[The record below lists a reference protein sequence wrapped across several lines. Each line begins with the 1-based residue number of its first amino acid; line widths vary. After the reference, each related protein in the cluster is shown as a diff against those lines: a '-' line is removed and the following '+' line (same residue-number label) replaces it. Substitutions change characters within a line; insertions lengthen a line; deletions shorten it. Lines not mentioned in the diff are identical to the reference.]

1 MAYFIEL
8 HSKYDNDPLL
18 VNIEAIGYVEC
29 GQDGA
34 ALIHMCGTRINSS
47 SSGQSLNR
55 VDGSMQIIYVKE
67 SYQEIKS
74 KLSNYYDR
82 F

>member
-8 HSKYDNDPLL
+8 HSKYDNDPFL

-29 GQDGA
+29 EREGTA
-34 ALIHMCGTRINSS
+34 IVHMCGTRITSS
-47 SSGQSLNR
+47 SSGQSLSR
-55 VDGSMQIIYVKE
+55 VDGYMQGIHVKE

-74 KLSNYYDR
+74 RLSNYYDR

>member
-18 VNIEAIGYVEC
+18 VNIEAIEYVERE
-29 GQDGA
+29 QDGSA
-34 ALIHMCGTRINSS
+34 IVHICGTRISS
-47 SSGQSLNR
+47 SSNGQYLNR
-55 VDGSMQIIYVKE
+55 VDGSMQIIYIQE
-67 SYQEIKS
+67 SYQEVKS